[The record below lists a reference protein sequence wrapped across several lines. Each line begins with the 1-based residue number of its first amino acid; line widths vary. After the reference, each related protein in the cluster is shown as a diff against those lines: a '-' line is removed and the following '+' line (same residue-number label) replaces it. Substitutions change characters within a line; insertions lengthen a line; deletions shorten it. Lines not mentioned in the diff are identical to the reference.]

1 MTERMNDMKK
11 FKSIICLLLAF
22 AMVFLCA
29 CGGDSQSDDEEE
41 ADSVRY
47 SVPAAS
53 VKKTETVYV
62 NLDNTGTQKSIKIS
76 DWLHVPQGA
85 VYVDDV
91 TNLTSV
97 VNVKD
102 DTKPQVN
109 GQTLRWHLSTTD
121 LYYQGDYSGS
131 LPLEFKISYTLDGK
145 PISASE
151 IAGKSGKVKITI
163 KMNNVDAYT
172 VKVNGVNMTM
182 YNPMLVVGGISL
194 SEMKFQNISVE
205 NGRIVGNGNTQ
216 YAVLAGF
223 PGINESLG
231 LSALSSDSDSTYKF
245 NDTFVISADVNNF
258 EIGNF
263 MFSAIPIA
271 SLDIGLNDISD
282 SVDSLRDNLLKLQ
295 NVQKSLQQIDASKL
309 LDTLSSN
316 PDKLNNLSSLVK
328 QASNLYSENAA
339 LINVLN
345 KYTTPENL
353 TTIQVLVEYI
363 RTADF
368 NGLEDALKVINSIFG
383 DEASQETI
391 NQGLQLLKQMSSDLN
406 DPQVQKAIENLPKTV
421 STLSELQKAVDEN
434 KDLINALQALSESNA
449 LFSIDSTLSSI
460 KGSIATDSLSSISG
474 VDANT
479 LSAKMTAW
487 LELGK
492 SYTIFT
498 KKTKTMSSSVMFV
511 FKTDS
516 VRVNS
521 VTESETTD
529 TASQE
534 STAKSTESGIKGFFN
549 KIFKKNEG

>member
-1 MTERMNDMKK
+1 MKK
-11 FKSIICLLLAF
+11 IKSIFCILLAF
-22 AMVFLCA
+22 TMIFLCA
-29 CGGDSQSDDEEE
+29 CGDSSQDDSEEE
-41 ADSVRY
+41 FNSVRY
-47 SVPAAS
+47 NVPAAS

-62 NLDNTGTQKSIKIS
+62 NLDNTGTEKSIKVS
-76 DWLHVPQGA
+76 DWLHVPQGG

-102 DTKPQVN
+102 DSKPQVN
-109 GQTLRWHLSTTD
+109 GSTLRWHMSTTD
-121 LYYQGDYSGS
+121 LYYQGDYSGK
-131 LPLEFKISYTLDGK
+131 LPLEFKINYTLDGQ
-145 PISASE
+145 PISAKD

-163 KMNNVDAYT
+163 KMNNVDKYT

-194 SEMKFQNISVE
+194 SEMKFQNIEVE
-205 NGRIVGNGNTQ
+205 NGRVVGNGNTQ

-231 LSALSSDSDSTYKF
+231 LSSLASDSDSTYKF

-271 SLDIGLNDISD
+271 SLDIGLNNISD
-282 SVDSLRDNLLKLQ
+282 SVDSLRDNLQKLQ

-309 LDTLSSN
+309 LNTLSSN
-316 PDKLNNLSSLVK
+316 PDKLNNLSALVK
-328 QASNLYSENAA
+328 QASSLYSENAA

-345 KYTTPENL
+345 KYTTPQNL
-353 TTIQVLVEYI
+353 ATIQVLVEYI

-391 NQGLQLLKQMSSDLN
+391 NQGMQLLKEMSSDLN

-421 STLSELQKAVDEN
+421 NTLSELQKAVEEN

-449 LFSIDSTLSSI
+449 LSSIDSTLSSL

-474 VDANT
+474 IDANT

-498 KKTKTMSSSVMFV
+498 KKAQTMSSSVIFV

-521 VTESETTD
+521 LNNEKESTT
-529 TASQE
+529 AAEE
-534 STAKSTESGIKGFFN
+534 STAASDEGGIKGFFN
-549 KIFKKNEG
+549 KIFKKSEG

>member
-1 MTERMNDMKK
+1 MKK
-11 FKSIICLLLAF
+11 FKSILCLLLALTI
-22 AMVFLCA
+22 VFLCS
-29 CGGDSQSDDEEE
+29 CGGSTDSDEEE
-41 ADSVRY
+41 EVNSVRY
-47 SVPAAS
+47 NVPAAS

-62 NLDNTGTQKSIKIS
+62 NLDNTGAQKSIKVS

-102 DTKPQVN
+102 DSKPQVN
-109 GQTLRWHLSTTD
+109 GQNLRWHLSTTD
-121 LYYQGDYSGS
+121 LYYQGDYSGK
-131 LPLEFKISYTLDGK
+131 LPLELKISYTLDGQ
-145 PISASE
+145 PISAKD

-163 KMNNVDAYT
+163 KMNNVDAYS

-194 SEMKFQNISVE
+194 SETKFQNIAVE

-231 LSALSSDSDSTYKF
+231 LSGSVGTEYKF
-245 NDTFVISADVNNF
+245 NDTFVISADATDF

-271 SLDIGLNDISD
+271 SLEIGLNNISD
-282 SVDSLRDNLLKLQ
+282 SVDSLRSNLVKLQ
-295 NVQKSLQQIDASKL
+295 NVQKSLEQIDASKL
-309 LDTLSSN
+309 LNTVSSN
-316 PDKLNNLSSLVK
+316 PDKLNNLSSLVS
-328 QASNLYSENAA
+328 QASTLYSENAA

-345 KYTTPENL
+345 KYTTPQNL
-353 TTIQVLVEYI
+353 ATIQVLVEYI

-383 DEASQETI
+383 DDASQETI
-391 NQGLQLLKQMSSDLN
+391 NQGLELLKQMSSDLN
-406 DPQVQKAIENLPKTV
+406 DPQVQKSIENLPKTV
-421 STLSELQKAVDEN
+421 NTLSELQKAVEEN
-434 KDLINALQALSESNA
+434 KDLIDALKALSDSNA
-449 LFSIDSTLSSI
+449 LSSIDATLSSL
-460 KGSIATDSLSSISG
+460 KGSIATDSLSSLSG
-474 VDANT
+474 IDANT

-498 KKTKTMSSSVMFV
+498 KKTKIMTSSVMFV
-511 FKTDS
+511 YKTDS
-516 VRVNS
+516 VRKNS
-521 VTESETTD
+521 SNESESTD
-529 TASQE
+529 T
-534 STAKSTESGIKGFFN
+534 TAEDTGSVKKENESGIKGFFN

>member
-1 MTERMNDMKK
+1 MMTERMNNMKK
-11 FKSIICLLLAF
+11 FKSILCLLLALT
-22 AMVFLCA
+22 MIFLCS
-29 CGGDSQSDDEEE
+29 CGGSTDSDEEE
-41 ADSVRY
+41 EVNSVRY
-47 SVPAAS
+47 NVPAAS

-62 NLDNTGTQKSIKIS
+62 NLDNTGAQKSIKVS

-102 DTKPQVN
+102 DSKPQVN
-109 GQTLRWHLSTTD
+109 GQNLRWHLSTTD
-121 LYYQGDYSGS
+121 LYYQGDYSGK
-131 LPLEFKISYTLDGK
+131 LPLELKISYTLDGQA
-145 PISASE
+145 ISAKD

-163 KMNNVDAYT
+163 KMNNVDTYS

-194 SEMKFQNISVE
+194 SETKFQNISVE

-231 LSALSSDSDSTYKF
+231 LSGSVSTEYKF
-245 NDTFVISADVNNF
+245 NDTFVISADATDF

-271 SLDIGLNDISD
+271 SLEIGLNNISD
-282 SVDSLRDNLLKLQ
+282 SVDSLRSNLVKLQ
-295 NVQKSLQQIDASKL
+295 NVQKSLEQIDASKL
-309 LDTLSSN
+309 LNTVSSN
-316 PDKLNNLSSLVK
+316 PDKLNNLSSLVS
-328 QASNLYSENAA
+328 QASTLYSENAA

-345 KYTTPENL
+345 KYTTPQNL
-353 TTIQVLVEYI
+353 ATIQVLVEYI

-383 DEASQETI
+383 DDASQETI
-391 NQGLQLLKQMSSDLN
+391 NQGLELLKQMSSDLN
-406 DPQVQKAIENLPKTV
+406 DPQVQKSIENLPKTV
-421 STLSELQKAVDEN
+421 NTLSELQKAVEEN
-434 KDLINALQALSESNA
+434 KDLIDALKALSDSNA
-449 LFSIDSTLSSI
+449 LSSIDATLSSL
-460 KGSIATDSLSSISG
+460 KGSIATDSLSSLSG
-474 VDANT
+474 IDANT

-498 KKTKTMSSSVMFV
+498 KKTKSMTSSVMFV
-511 FKTDS
+511 YKTDS
-516 VRVNS
+516 VRKNS
-521 VTESETTD
+521 SNESESTD
-529 TASQE
+529 TTVEDTGSE
-534 STAKSTESGIKGFFN
+534 KKENESGIKGFFN

>member
-1 MTERMNDMKK
+1 MNDMKK
-11 FKSIICLLLAF
+11 IKSIFCILLAL
-22 AMVFLCA
+22 AMIFLCA
-29 CGGDSQSDDEEE
+29 CGEDSATDTEEE
-41 ADSVRY
+41 ANTVRY
-47 SVPAAS
+47 TVPAAS

-62 NLDNTGTQKSIKIS
+62 NLDNTGTQKSIKVS
-76 DWLHVPQGA
+76 DWLHVPQGG

-102 DTKPQVN
+102 DSKPQVN
-109 GQTLRWHLSTTD
+109 GSTLRWHMSTTD
-121 LYYQGDYSGS
+121 LYYQGDYSGK

-145 PISASE
+145 SISAKD
-151 IAGKSGKVKITI
+151 IAGKSGNVKITV
-163 KMNNVDAYT
+163 KMNNVDSYT
-172 VKVNGVNMTM
+172 VKVNGSNMTM

-194 SEMKFQNISVE
+194 NETKFQNINVE
-205 NGRIVGNGNTQ
+205 NGRVIGNGNTQ

-231 LSALSSDSDSTYKF
+231 LSSLSSDSDSTYKF
-245 NDTFVISADVNNF
+245 NDTFVISADVQNF

-271 SLDIGLNDISD
+271 SLDIGLNSISD
-282 SVDSLRDNLLKLQ
+282 SVDGLRENLQKLQ

-309 LDTLSSN
+309 LNTISSN
-316 PDKLNNLSSLVK
+316 PDKLSNLSSLVK
-328 QASNLYSENAA
+328 QASSLYNDNAA

-345 KYTTPENL
+345 KYTTPQNL
-353 TTIQVLVEYI
+353 ATIQVLVEYI

-368 NGLEDALKVINSIFG
+368 DGLEDALKVINSIFG

-391 NQGLQLLKQMSSDLN
+391 NQGLQLLKEMSSDLN
-406 DPQVQKAIENLPKTV
+406 DPQVQKAIDNLPTTV
-421 STLSELQKAVDEN
+421 NTLSELQKAVEEN

-449 LFSIDSTLSSI
+449 LSSIDSTLSSI
-460 KGSIATDSLSSISG
+460 KGSIATDSLSSLSG

-492 SYTIFT
+492 TYTIFT
-498 KKTKTMSSSVMFV
+498 KKADTASSSVMFV
-511 FKTDS
+511 YKTDS

-521 VTESETTD
+521 SSDDTD
-529 TASQE
+529 TKAEAVTQE
-534 STAKSTESGIKGFFN
+534 STDETTESGIKAFFN

>member
-1 MTERMNDMKK
+1 MNDMKK
-11 FKSIICLLLAF
+11 IKSIFCILLAL
-22 AMVFLCA
+22 AMIFLCA
-29 CGGDSQSDDEEE
+29 CGEDSATDAEEE
-41 ADSVRY
+41 ENSVRY
-47 SVPAAS
+47 TVPAAS
-53 VKKTETVYV
+53 VTKTETVYV
-62 NLDNTGTQKSIKIS
+62 NLDNTGTQKSIKVS
-76 DWLHVPQGA
+76 DWLHVPQGG

-102 DTKPQVN
+102 DSKPQVN
-109 GQTLRWHLSTTD
+109 GSTLRWHMSTTD
-121 LYYQGDYSGS
+121 LYYQGDYSGK

-145 PISASE
+145 SISASD
-151 IAGKSGKVKITI
+151 IAGKSGNVKITV
-163 KMNNVDAYT
+163 KMNNVDSYT

-194 SEMKFQNISVE
+194 NETKFQNITVE
-205 NGRIVGNGNTQ
+205 NGRVIGNGNTQ

-231 LSALSSDSDSTYKF
+231 LSSLSSDSDSNYKF
-245 NDTFVISADVNNF
+245 NDTFVISADVQNF

-271 SLDIGLNDISD
+271 SLDIGLNSISD
-282 SVDSLRDNLLKLQ
+282 SVDGLRENLQKLQ

-309 LDTLSSN
+309 LNTISSN
-316 PDKLNNLSSLVK
+316 PDKLSNLSSLVK
-328 QASNLYSENAA
+328 QASSLYNDNAA

-345 KYTTPENL
+345 KYTTPQNL
-353 TTIQVLVEYI
+353 ATIQVLVEYI
-363 RTADF
+363 KTADF
-368 NGLEDALKVINSIFG
+368 DGLEDALNVINSIFG

-391 NQGLQLLKQMSSDLN
+391 NQGLQLLKEMSSDLN
-406 DPQVQKAIENLPKTV
+406 DPQVQKAIDNLPTTV
-421 STLSELQKAVDEN
+421 NTLSELQKAVEEN
-434 KDLINALQALSESNA
+434 QDLINALQALSESNA
-449 LFSIDSTLSSI
+449 LSSIDSTLSSI

-492 SYTIFT
+492 TYTIFT
-498 KKTKTMSSSVMFV
+498 TKADTASSSVMFV
-511 FKTDS
+511 YKTDS

-521 VTESETTD
+521 TNNNTESEAVTQANAD
-529 TASQE
+529 E
-534 STAKSTESGIKGFFN
+534 SAESGIKAFFK

>member
-1 MTERMNDMKK
+1 MNNMKNIK
-11 FKSIICLLLAF
+11 KLICILLAV
-22 AMVFLCA
+22 AMLFLCA
-29 CGGDSQSDDEEE
+29 CSDGSDNDENN
-41 ADSVRY
+41 DVQTVKY
-47 SVPAAS
+47 TVPAAS
-53 VKKTETVYV
+53 AKKTETVYV
-62 NLDNTGTQKSIKIS
+62 NLDNTGTKKTIKVS
-76 DWLHVPQGA
+76 DWIHVPQGG

-102 DTKPQVN
+102 DSKPEIS
-109 GQTLRWHLSTTD
+109 GQNLRWHLGTTD
-121 LYYQGDYSGS
+121 LYYQGDYNGK
-131 LPLEFKISYTLDGK
+131 LPLEFKISYKLNGQ
-145 PISASE
+145 PISASD
-151 IAGKSGKVKITI
+151 IAGQSGKVQITV
-163 KMNNVDAYT
+163 KMNNVDSYS

-194 SEMKFQNISVE
+194 TETKFQNISVE
-205 NGRIVGNGNTQ
+205 NGRVVGNGNTQ

-231 LSALSSDSDSTYKF
+231 LSKLGSNGSSDYKF
-245 NDTFVISADVNNF
+245 NDTFVISADVTNF

-271 SLDIGLNDISD
+271 SLDIGLNNISD
-282 SVDSLRDNLLKLQ
+282 SVDGLRDNLQKLQ

-309 LDTLSSN
+309 LNTLSSN
-316 PDKLNNLSSLVK
+316 PDKLNNLSSLVS
-328 QASNLYSENAA
+328 QASTLYDENRA

-353 TTIQVLVEYI
+353 ATIQVLVEYI

-421 STLSELQKAVDEN
+421 NTLSELQKAVDQN
-434 KDLINALQALSESNA
+434 KDLINALKALSDSNA
-449 LFSIDSTLSSI
+449 LSSIDSTLSSL

-474 VDANT
+474 IDANE

-498 KKTKTMSSSVMFV
+498 KKQSSMSSSVMFV

-521 VTESETTD
+521 VS
-529 TASQE
+529 E
-534 STAKSTESGIKGFFN
+534 STDEATTQSNTQEKETSGIKGFFN

>member
-1 MTERMNDMKK
+1 MNDMKK
-11 FKSIICLLLAF
+11 IKSIFCILLAL
-22 AMVFLCA
+22 AMIFLCA
-29 CGGDSQSDDEEE
+29 CGEDSATDAEEE
-41 ADSVRY
+41 ENSVRY
-47 SVPAAS
+47 TVPAAS
-53 VKKTETVYV
+53 VTKTETVYV
-62 NLDNTGTQKSIKIS
+62 NLDNTGTQKSIKVS
-76 DWLHVPQGA
+76 DWLHVPQGG

-102 DTKPQVN
+102 DSKPQVN
-109 GQTLRWHLSTTD
+109 GSTLRWHMSTTD
-121 LYYQGDYSGS
+121 LYYQGDYSGK

-145 PISASE
+145 SISASD
-151 IAGKSGKVKITI
+151 IAGKSGNVKITV
-163 KMNNVDAYT
+163 KMNNVDSYT

-194 SEMKFQNISVE
+194 NETKFQNITVE
-205 NGRIVGNGNTQ
+205 NGRVIGNGNTQ

-231 LSALSSDSDSTYKF
+231 LSSLSSDSDSNYKF
-245 NDTFVISADVNNF
+245 NDTFVISADVQNF

-271 SLDIGLNDISD
+271 SLDIGLNSISD
-282 SVDSLRDNLLKLQ
+282 SVDGLRENLQKLQ

-309 LDTLSSN
+309 LNTISSN
-316 PDKLNNLSSLVK
+316 PDKLSNLSSLVK
-328 QASNLYSENAA
+328 QASSLYNDNAA

-345 KYTTPENL
+345 KYTTPQNL
-353 TTIQVLVEYI
+353 ATIQVLVEYI
-363 RTADF
+363 KTADF
-368 NGLEDALKVINSIFG
+368 DGLEDALNVINSIFG

-391 NQGLQLLKQMSSDLN
+391 NQGLQLLKEMSSDLN
-406 DPQVQKAIENLPKTV
+406 DPQVQKAIDNLPTTV
-421 STLSELQKAVDEN
+421 NTLSELQKAVEEN
-434 KDLINALQALSESNA
+434 QDLINALQALSESNA
-449 LFSIDSTLSSI
+449 LSSIDSTLSSI

-492 SYTIFT
+492 IYTIFT
-498 KKTKTMSSSVMFV
+498 TKADTASSSVMFV
-511 FKTDS
+511 YKTDS

-521 VTESETTD
+521 TNNNTESEAVTQANAD
-529 TASQE
+529 E
-534 STAKSTESGIKGFFN
+534 SAESGIKAFFN

>member
-1 MTERMNDMKK
+1 MKK
-11 FKSIICLLLAF
+11 IKGIFCILLAL
-22 AMVFLCA
+22 AMIFLCA
-29 CGGDSQSDDEEE
+29 CGEDSTTEAEEE
-41 ADSVRY
+41 ANTVRY
-47 SVPAAS
+47 TVPAAS

-62 NLDNTGTQKSIKIS
+62 NLDNTGAKKSIKVS
-76 DWLHVPQGA
+76 DWLHVPQAG

-102 DTKPQVN
+102 DSKPQIN
-109 GQTLRWHLSTTD
+109 GSTLRWHMSTTD
-121 LYYQGDYSGS
+121 LYYQGDYSGE

-145 PISASE
+145 SISAKD
-151 IAGKSGKVKITI
+151 IAGKSGNVKITV
-163 KMNNVDAYT
+163 KMNNVDSYS

-194 SEMKFQNISVE
+194 SETKFQNITVE
-205 NGRIVGNGNTQ
+205 NGRVIGNGNTQ

-231 LSALSSDSDSTYKF
+231 LSAISSSSDSTYKF
-245 NDTFVISADVNNF
+245 NDTFVISADVQNF

-271 SLDIGLNDISD
+271 SLDIGLNNISD
-282 SVDSLRDNLLKLQ
+282 SVDGLRENLQKLQ

-309 LDTLSSN
+309 LNTISSN
-316 PDKLNNLSSLVK
+316 PDKLSNLSSLVK
-328 QASNLYSENAA
+328 QASSLYNDNAA

-345 KYTTPENL
+345 KYTTPQNL
-353 TTIQVLVEYI
+353 ATIQVLVEYI

-368 NGLEDALKVINSIFG
+368 NGLEDALNVINSIFG

-391 NQGLQLLKQMSSDLN
+391 NQGLQLLKEMSSDLN
-406 DPQVQKAIENLPKTV
+406 DPQVQKAIDNLPTTV
-421 STLSELQKAVDEN
+421 NTLSELQKAVEEN

-449 LFSIDSTLSSI
+449 LSSIDSTLSTI
-460 KGSIATDSLSSISG
+460 KGSIATDSLSSLSG

-492 SYTIFT
+492 TYTIFT
-498 KKTKTMSSSVMFV
+498 KKADTASSSVMFV
-511 FKTDS
+511 YKTDS

-521 VTESETTD
+521 SNNESESEAVTEQSTD
-529 TASQE
+529 QS
-534 STAKSTESGIKGFFN
+534 SESGIKGFFN

>member
-1 MTERMNDMKK
+1 MTERMSDMRK
-11 FKSIICLLLAF
+11 FKSIFCILLAF
-22 AMVFLCA
+22 AMIFLCA
-29 CGGDSQSDDEEE
+29 CGDNSQDDSEE
-41 ADSVRY
+41 DVNSVRY
-47 SVPAAS
+47 NVPAAS

-62 NLDNTGTQKSIKIS
+62 NLDNTGTQKSIKVS
-76 DWLHVPQGA
+76 DWLHVPQGG

-102 DTKPQVN
+102 DSKPQVN
-109 GQTLRWHLSTTD
+109 GSTLRWHMSMTD
-121 LYYQGDYSGS
+121 LYYQGDYSGK
-131 LPLEFKISYTLDGK
+131 LPLEFKISYTLDGQ
-145 PISASE
+145 PISAKD

-163 KMNNVDAYT
+163 KMNNVDAYS

-194 SEMKFQNISVE
+194 SEMKFQNIAVD
-205 NGRIVGNGNTQ
+205 NGRVVGSGNTQ

-231 LSALSSDSDSTYKF
+231 LSSLSSDADSTYKF

-271 SLDIGLNDISD
+271 SLDIGLDNISD
-282 SVDSLRDNLLKLQ
+282 SVDSLRSNLQKLQ

-309 LDTLSSN
+309 LNTVSSN

-328 QASNLYSENAA
+328 QASSLYSENAA

-345 KYTTPENL
+345 KYTTPQNL
-353 TTIQVLVEYI
+353 ATIQVLVEYI

-383 DEASQETI
+383 DDASQETI
-391 NQGLQLLKQMSSDLN
+391 NQGLQLLKEMSSDLN
-406 DPQVQKAIENLPKTV
+406 DSQVQKAIDNLPKTV
-421 STLSELQKAVDEN
+421 NTLSELQKAVEEN

-449 LFSIDSTLSSI
+449 LSSIDSTLSNL

-492 SYTIFT
+492 TYTIFT
-498 KKTKTMSSSVMFV
+498 KKAQNASSSVMFV

-521 VTESETTD
+521 SNGNEETT
-529 TASQE
+529 S
-534 STAKSTESGIKGFFN
+534 STEDVPENASEGGIKGFFN

>member
-1 MTERMNDMKK
+1 MNNMKNIK
-11 FKSIICLLLAF
+11 KVLCAVIAF
-22 AMVFLCA
+22 AMFFLCA
-29 CGGDSQSDDEEE
+29 CGDGTNTETEEN
-41 ADSVRY
+41 DTTVRY
-47 SVPAAS
+47 NVPAAS

-62 NLDNTGTQKSIKIS
+62 NLDKSGAKKSIKVS
-76 DWLHVPQGA
+76 DWLHVPQGS
-85 VYVDDV
+85 VYVDDI
-91 TNLTSV
+91 TNLSSI

-102 DTKPQVN
+102 DSKPQVQ
-109 GQTLRWHLSTTD
+109 GQNLRWHLGTTD
-121 LYYQGDYSGS
+121 LYYQGDYNGK
-131 LPLEFKISYTLDGK
+131 LPLEFNISYSLNGQ

-163 KMNNVDAYT
+163 KMKNVDAYP

-205 NGRIVGNGNTQ
+205 NGRVVGNGNTQ

-231 LSALSSDSDSTYKF
+231 LSELSSDPNAEYKF

-271 SLDIGLNDISD
+271 SLDIGLNNISD
-282 SVDSLRDNLLKLQ
+282 SVNSLRDNLQKLQ

-309 LDTLSSN
+309 LNTLSSN
-316 PDKLNNLSSLVK
+316 PDKLNNLSSLVS

-345 KYTTPENL
+345 KYTTPQNL
-353 TTIQVLVEYI
+353 ATIQVLVEYI

-368 NGLEDALKVINSIFG
+368 DGLEDALKVINSIFG
-383 DEASQETI
+383 DDASQETI
-391 NQGLQLLKQMSSDLN
+391 NQGMELLKEMSSDLN

-421 STLSELQKAVDEN
+421 NTLSQLQKAVEEN
-434 KDLINALQALSESNA
+434 QDLINALKALSDTNA
-449 LFSIDSTLSSI
+449 LASIDSTLSSL

-474 VDANT
+474 IDANT

-498 KKTKTMSSSVMFV
+498 KKTKSMSSSVMFV

-521 VTESETTD
+521 STDETSEQTDVNEEKTTA
-529 TASQE
+529 ASQ
-534 STAKSTESGIKGFFN
+534 KGIKGLWN

>member
-1 MTERMNDMKK
+1 MNDMKK
-11 FKSIICLLLAF
+11 IKSIFCILLAL
-22 AMVFLCA
+22 AMIFLCA
-29 CGGDSQSDDEEE
+29 CGEDSATDTEEE
-41 ADSVRY
+41 ANTVRY
-47 SVPAAS
+47 TVPAAS

-62 NLDNTGTQKSIKIS
+62 NLDNTGTQKSIKVS
-76 DWLHVPQGA
+76 DWLHVPQGG

-102 DTKPQVN
+102 DSKPQVN
-109 GQTLRWHLSTTD
+109 GSTLRWHMSTTD
-121 LYYQGDYSGS
+121 LYYQGDYSGK

-145 PISASE
+145 SISAKD
-151 IAGKSGKVKITI
+151 IAGKSGNVKITV
-163 KMNNVDAYT
+163 KMNNVDSYT
-172 VKVNGVNMTM
+172 VKVNGSNMTM

-194 SEMKFQNISVE
+194 NETKFQNINVE
-205 NGRIVGNGNTQ
+205 NGRVIGNGNTQ

-231 LSALSSDSDSTYKF
+231 LSSLSSDSDSSYKF
-245 NDTFVISADVNNF
+245 NDTFVISADVQNF

-271 SLDIGLNDISD
+271 SLDIGLNSISD
-282 SVDSLRDNLLKLQ
+282 SVDGLRENLQKLQ

-309 LDTLSSN
+309 LNTISSN
-316 PDKLNNLSSLVK
+316 PDKLSNLSSLVK
-328 QASNLYSENAA
+328 QASSLYNDNAA

-345 KYTTPENL
+345 KYTTPQNL
-353 TTIQVLVEYI
+353 ATIQVLVEYI

-368 NGLEDALKVINSIFG
+368 DGLEDALKVINSIFG

-391 NQGLQLLKQMSSDLN
+391 NQGLQLLKEMSSDLN
-406 DPQVQKAIENLPKTV
+406 DPQVQKAIDNLPTTV
-421 STLSELQKAVDEN
+421 NTLSELQKAVEEN

-449 LFSIDSTLSSI
+449 LSSIDSTLSSI
-460 KGSIATDSLSSISG
+460 KGSIATDSLSSLSG

-492 SYTIFT
+492 TYTIFT
-498 KKTKTMSSSVMFV
+498 KKADTASSSVMFV
-511 FKTDS
+511 YKTDS

-521 VTESETTD
+521 SSDDTEAEAVT
-529 TASQE
+529 QE
-534 STAKSTESGIKGFFN
+534 STDESTESGIKAFFN